1 MPVIQ
6 NAFAQDKKIIQFSG
20 IITSVGSNLPVPYVT
35 VTNISYAQQ
44 TFASTH
50 EGYFSFVAHVG
61 DTIRFTSVGFDPTEY
76 IIPYTDDDKFTA
88 SIQMQSLVIDLPAV
102 TPFPWASVEE
112 FNFAFMALNL
122 SDDDIAMARK
132 NISPEAL
139 AALAQIVPR
148 SAEEIHNFQS
158 GQRHINLT
166 NKAINQ
172 KFANPLFNP
181 FAWGSLINSIKK
193 GDFSRN
199 KLKY

>member
-1 MPVIQ
+1 MQ
-6 NAFAQDKKIIQFSG
+6 KAFAQDKKIIQFSG

-35 VTNISYAQQ
+35 VTNTSYAQQ

-61 DTIRFTSVGFDPTEY
+61 DTIRFTSVGFDPLEY
-76 IIPYTDDDKFTA
+76 IIPHTQDDKFTA
-88 SIQMQSLVIDLPAV
+88 SIYMQSLVIDLPAV

-112 FNFAFMALNL
+112 FNLAFMALSL
-122 SDDDIAMARK
+122 SDDDIATARK
-132 NISPEAL
+132 NISPEAI

-148 SAEEIHNFQS
+148 SAEEIQNFQS
-158 GQRHINLT
+158 GQRHINLS

-172 KFANPLFNP
+172 NFANPLFNP

-193 GDFSRN
+193 GDFSRS